1 MEERRAKP
9 MPDIAFKVMAFLI
22 ALHHRFI
29 NVREKL
35 GKTGIKEGR
44 TVLDFGCG
52 PGHYAIAAARIVG
65 ENGVVNALDIH
76 PLAIQAV
83 EKKAEKKGLTNITT
97 ILSDR
102 DTGLADQ
109 SIDVILLYDTIHMLK
124 DKRALLKEL
133 HRVMKSNGL
142 LSILVERVK
151 VEDVVQL
158 AEKDGLFSLRD
169 RYGKLLNFERGQ
181 HEQAE

>member
-1 MEERRAKP
+1 

-52 PGHYAIAAARIVG
+52 PGHYAIAAARMVG
-65 ENGVVNALDIH
+65 EKGRIYALDIH
-76 PLAIQAV
+76 PLAVKAV
-83 EKKAEKKGLTNITT
+83 EHKAKKERLANITT

-102 DTGLADQ
+102 DTGLPDE
-109 SIDVILLYDTIHMLK
+109 SIDVILLFDTIHLIT

-133 HRVMKSNGL
+133 CRVMNSNGL
-142 LSILVERVK
+142 LSIWVRHMK
-151 VEDVVQL
+151 VDDVLEIVR
-158 AEKDGLFSLRD
+158 KDGLFRLRD
-169 RYGKLLNFERGQ
+169 QQGMLLNLERG
-181 HEQAE
+181 

>member
-52 PGHYAIAAARIVG
+52 SGHYAIAAARMVG
-65 ENGVVNALDIH
+65 EKGRIYALDIH
-76 PLAIQAV
+76 PLAIRTV
-83 EKKAEKKGLTNITT
+83 EKKAEKQGLTNVTT

-102 DTGLADQ
+102 DTGLPGE
-109 SIDVILLYDTIHMLK
+109 SIDVILLYDTIHMVK
-124 DKRALLKEL
+124 DKRALLEEL

-142 LSILVERVK
+142 LSIWVGHMK
-151 VEDVVQL
+151 AEDVLEIV
-158 AEKDGLFSLRD
+158 EKGGLFSLRD
-169 RYGKLLNFERGQ
+169 HYGRLFNLYKGKGG
-181 HEQAE
+181 